1 MATYLLKSLF
11 ISITSEICSAHLAE
25 HIFMIVTYR
34 TKRNSILE
42 KYYKLVLQSVL
53 DITIMKMCSARWAKQ
68 ISEENEMKRLFNRH
82 VAMNSLAPVT
92 REYFFSY
99 VK

>member
-1 MATYLLKSLF
+1 M
-11 ISITSEICSAHLAE
+11 
-25 HIFMIVTYR
+25 R
-34 TKRNSILE
+34 
-42 KYYKLVLQSVL
+42 
-53 DITIMKMCSARWAKQ
+53 MCSERWAKQ